1 MQLLVATWFSVFV
14 SVCVFVLLGL
24 VEYKVLDLYLNNPT
38 YIEQQTEKEVL
49 ALEQFIKFNNVSS
62 KDVQKLRGF
71 VRKRRNIVLVLF
83 DENGI
88 LFDSTSNWKN
98 MRESEGPYRLNSYY
112 IKLKDKTVQASVVYL
127 LDYKLHL
134 IYSNFRVIVSIL
146 VFVLVILSVIKKKTD
161 YINKIS
167 DEIKILEGGSLEYC
181 MTIQGNDELTDL
193 VRSIDDMRVA
203 ILSKQEK
210 ENEMQAASH
219 KLVRSM
225 SHDLRT
231 PLTVLIGLLDIIESK
246 KYQNTEQ
253 LECYTGKCR
262 EKAYQIKEM
271 SDKLF
276 EYFLAY
282 NAEEDEL
289 DFDAYDISVL
299 HEMLEDWIFSI
310 TDKGFNVDYTLSEE
324 RCRVRLDVKYFR
336 RVFDNIFSNIIKY
349 ADKGSDIVIKEKVE
363 NGKIEISFSNRVNKN
378 LEKVESTNIG
388 LDVCTKIMSCH
399 KGEFEYEGTEDV
411 FTSKIKMGIID

>member
-1 MQLLVATWFSVFV
+1 
-14 SVCVFVLLGL
+14 VFVLLGL

-62 KDVQKLRGF
+62 SDVQKLKGF

-112 IKLKDKTVQASVVYL
+112 IKLTDKTVQASIIYL

-146 VFVLVILSVIKKKTD
+146 VFVLAILSLIKKKTD

-181 MTIQGNDELTDL
+181 MSIQGNDELTDL

-253 LECYTGKCR
+253 LECYTAKCR

-399 KGEFEYEGTEDV
+399 KGEFEYEGNEDV